1 MLQKEKRQLDKQNC
15 YLLGES
21 NYGYGL
27 VYLLETDNEYELIYT
42 DEEGYINQINTFGG
56 YRLYEPSE
64 IYDMLGE
71 FVITDEEIAK
81 FNYKMY
87 DYHAALGARNITGLY
102 SRFEDLKENQR
113 YDAIMSLIRTE
124 IAKMLTPEGEQND

>member
-1 MLQKEKRQLDKQNC
+1 MLQKEKTQLDGQNC

-27 VYLLETDNEYELIYT
+27 VYLLETDNEYELIYK
-42 DEEGYINQINTFGG
+42 DEHDHINQIDTFGG
-56 YRLYEPSE
+56 YRLYEPDE

-71 FVITDEEIAK
+71 FIITDEEIAK

-87 DYHAALGARNITGLY
+87 DYHAALGARNITGPY
-102 SRFEDLKENQR
+102 SRFEDLEEHQR
-113 YDAIMSLIRTE
+113 YDDIMSLIRSE
-124 IAKMLTPEGEQND
+124 IAEMLTPEI

>member
-1 MLQKEKRQLDKQNC
+1 MLQKEKTQLDEQNC
-15 YLLGES
+15 HLLGES

-87 DYHAALGARNITGLY
+87 DYHAALGARNISCPY
-102 SRFEDLKENQR
+102 SRFEDLEEHQR
-113 YDAIMSLIRTE
+113 YDDIITLIRSE
-124 IAKMLTPEGEQND
+124 IAEMLSPEI